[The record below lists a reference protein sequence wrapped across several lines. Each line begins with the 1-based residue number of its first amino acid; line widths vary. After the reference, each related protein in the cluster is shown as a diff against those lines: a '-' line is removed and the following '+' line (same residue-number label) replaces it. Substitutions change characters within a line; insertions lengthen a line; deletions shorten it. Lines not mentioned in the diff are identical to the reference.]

1 MGGTGS
7 GARILY
13 DEVEPRVE
21 WHHSENRIILASG
34 PLSGTGM
41 AGSGT
46 FSLVTKEPLTNGGT
60 ATQANGYL
68 GAYLRLNGM
77 DGVVVQGASDHG
89 VYLYIHDGKAELK
102 DAQHLLGRD
111 TWETEDIIRKDLGYK
126 ERGMSVSSV
135 GPAGEN
141 LVKFAGI
148 IGDKGPAAAHNDYG
162 AVMGSKKLK
171 AIAVAR
177 GKVSISLFRKGE
189 IAALT
194 KQMHENVISTRQG
207 QNSFNWGTS
216 MAFPGMLAVGSLL
229 AKNMNTNVFP
239 NHEPFLGENY
249 RASKSF
255 EINPSPCWAC
265 AAHHLHDMKVVDEPY
280 VGYVGEEPEY
290 EYWSELGPNLMNYD
304 VRSVFMLSNEADRL
318 GFDLNEAGWL
328 MSFVVDCYEKGI
340 IGKEDTDGLKMKWRD
355 AEAVRLMLHKVARIE
370 GFGNILTEGVKRAAE
385 QIGGEALKYA
395 AYIQK
400 GHAPQGH
407 DHQSRWTEILD
418 YTTSSQGTIET
429 GPISGVPAEFKLP
442 AFSDTFSPN

>member
-1 MGGTGS
+1 
-7 GARILY
+7 
-13 DEVEPRVE
+13 
-21 WHHSENRIILASG
+21 
-34 PLSGTGM
+34 
-41 AGSGT
+41 
-46 FSLVTKEPLTNGGT
+46 
-60 ATQANGYL
+60 
-68 GAYLRLNGM
+68 
-77 DGVVVQGASDHG
+77 
-89 VYLYIHDGKAELK
+89 
-102 DAQHLLGRD
+102 
-111 TWETEDIIRKDLGYK
+111 
-126 ERGMSVSSV
+126 
-135 GPAGEN
+135 
-141 LVKFAGI
+141 
-148 IGDKGPAAAHNDYG
+148 
-162 AVMGSKKLK
+162 
-171 AIAVAR
+171 
-177 GKVSISLFRKGE
+177 
-189 IAALT
+189 
-194 KQMHENVISTRQG
+194 
-207 QNSFNWGTS
+207 
-216 MAFPGMLAVGSLL
+216 
-229 AKNMNTNVFP
+229 
-239 NHEPFLGENY
+239 
-249 RASKSF
+249 
-255 EINPSPCWAC
+255 
-265 AAHHLHDMKVVDEPY
+265 MKVVDEPY